1 MVAISASARRG
12 YSAIGP
18 SGNRAR
24 EEIDLVVTDV
34 VMPQRSGKELAD
46 RLATLCPQL
55 KVLYMSGYIGSVMA
69 EHGILA

>member
-1 MVAISASARRG
+1 
-12 YSAIGP
+12 
-18 SGNRAR
+18 
-24 EEIDLVVTDV
+24 
-34 VMPQRSGKELAD
+34 MPQRSGKELAD